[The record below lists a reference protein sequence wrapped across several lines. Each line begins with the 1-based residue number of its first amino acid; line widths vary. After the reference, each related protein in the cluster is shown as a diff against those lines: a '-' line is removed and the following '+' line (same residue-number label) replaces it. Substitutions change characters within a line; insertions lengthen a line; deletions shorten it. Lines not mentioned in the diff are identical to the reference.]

1 MTETRPKS
9 RFAGPPAPPTYWS
22 CPETRDAA
30 NRVGKAWDKLT
41 AQARAEEREA
51 ARWEA
56 ATESLNPA
64 CSVRQQA
71 DIIAGAQLRRRAATT
86 AQEAADAYAAG
97 AEVQEATEALR
108 AHGVPLPAWWP
119 SAGGRA

>member
-22 CPETRDAA
+22 YPETRDAA

-41 AQARAEEREA
+41 DQVRAEEREA

-56 ATESLNPA
+56 AAESLNPA

-71 DIIAGAQLRRRAATT
+71 DIIARAQSQRRAAVR
-86 AQEAADAYAAG
+86 AQEDADAYAASPT
-97 AEVQEATEALR
+97 VQEAAGVIR